1 MFKKKLFLCLAI
13 FFLFQVNLVAND
25 NIAYMN
31 FNYIINNSIIG
42 KKVLQELN
50 NLNKKN
56 IVDLKNY
63 QEKLKKEL
71 NEINKI
77 KNVASKEDINKK
89 VSIHKKNIKEYD
101 ELKKRLSNELNKRRS
116 EEMNKI
122 VKLIDPVLEK
132 YMKDN
137 SIDII
142 LNKEMVYFAKDKYDI
157 SDEILELT
165 NKNYK

>member
-1 MFKKKLFLCLAI
+1 MAI